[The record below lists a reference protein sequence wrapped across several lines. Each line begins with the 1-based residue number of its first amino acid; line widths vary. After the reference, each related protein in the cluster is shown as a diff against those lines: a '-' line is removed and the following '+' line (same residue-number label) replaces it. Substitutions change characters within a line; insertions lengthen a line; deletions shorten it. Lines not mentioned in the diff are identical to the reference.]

1 MITWIHTYT
10 RHYFNLPRVVLH
22 CADVPMNNL
31 LHGGARA
38 ARRRETRSVGFR
50 QLEAISDDLAKGA
63 MGQTASSLAEG
74 IAEQTN
80 DYFFCAFCGALLEV
94 ASPRPATPT
103 IVLRAHLFR
112 LSPPSRRFGPP
123 ERSS

>member
-1 MITWIHTYT
+1 MTTGD
-10 RHYFNLPRVVLH
+10 PRVHAEKSPPL
-22 CADVPMNNL
+22 PNNDPL
-31 LHGGARA
+31 TAIVCSANTALGVI
-38 ARRRETRSVGFR
+38 EDRS
-50 QLEAISDDLAKGA
+50 ISDDLAKRA

-112 LSPPSRRFGPP
+112 LCPPSRRFGPP